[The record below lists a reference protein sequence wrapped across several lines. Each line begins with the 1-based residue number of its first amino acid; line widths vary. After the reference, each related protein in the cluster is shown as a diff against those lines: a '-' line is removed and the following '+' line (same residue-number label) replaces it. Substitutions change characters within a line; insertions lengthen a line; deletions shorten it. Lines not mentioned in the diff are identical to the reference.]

1 MIVLDDVVY
10 SASDLAVA
18 ARREYALLR
27 AFDAQ
32 LGRGP
37 RAQADDE
44 LGPLSRS
51 RRLAR
56 RNEAISQSL
65 YPLRS
70 TLALS
75 MGGARSP
82 QQRVAFLSDVYNI
95 VTEGL
100 PNSGAAEL

>member
-1 MIVLDDVVY
+1 MRHCNLRKSGRNP
-10 SASDLAVA
+10 SA
-18 ARREYALLR
+18 
-27 AFDAQ
+27 
-32 LGRGP
+32 
-37 RAQADDE
+37 DE
-44 LGPLSRS
+44 V
-51 RRLAR
+51 RRLAQ
-56 RNEAISQSL
+56 RNEAILQSL

-75 MGGARSP
+75 MGGARSA